1 MGKKVKEQ
9 FCPFSEDGCET
20 ETQRCCFYRPLL
32 GCELEALIKDLRSI
46 PNLLRH
52 IENKLE
58 EGKQIR

>member
-1 MGKKVKEQ
+1 MGKKGKEP

-20 ETQRCCFYRPLL
+20 EFRRCMFWRPLL

-52 IENKLE
+52 IEHRLE